1 MDSSCDAKRIAHGL
15 SICCAP
21 GAGAGT
27 RTNASSVPVKA
38 MNDVHRSIGFSAIS
52 KYGSTVFQVLCMA
65 ALARLLTPAEFGIY
79 TTIYAFIVIANVTS
93 REFGGANY
101 LIQKAN
107 LAIDDVRTAFTISA
121 MMAAVLAAALV
132 AMSGVVASFY
142 SEDGVRL
149 GIAIAAL
156 SFLLSPFVGTT
167 SALLR
172 RDMEF
177 DVLAGCTLAS
187 NFVTAGTSVVLAAVG
202 QSYMSPIWGAIAG
215 QFVLAGLLIKFR
227 PSVWIFLPCLKGWRE
242 VVDFGL
248 FSGAVAIINVIYQ
261 VLPQLIIG
269 RMLDFTA
276 AGLYGRAVTVTQIFD
291 RLVLEVLGPVIMPA
305 FAARTRAGHD
315 LKPAYLR
322 AVELL
327 TAVQWPFLIFTA
339 LMAEPIVQILL
350 GPGWA
355 DTVPLIR
362 ILCVASLALFAACLT
377 YPVLVT
383 IGRVRDTLTASL
395 ISVLPSL
402 AIIFAASFFGLT
414 LLAASALVTLPLQA
428 AVAIY
433 FVGCRLGIRAGDLF
447 GAMVKSAIVVA
458 LSGAGAMVMTTA
470 EPSGSTVPVVRLA
483 AAASGALAGW
493 CIGLVATQ
501 HPLLGHIRVL
511 SKDMI
516 SAAGRL
522 GRGWR

>member
-1 MDSSCDAKRIAHGL
+1 M
-15 SICCAP
+15 
-21 GAGAGT
+21 
-27 RTNASSVPVKA
+27 NSVQ
-38 MNDVHRSIGFSAIS
+38 RSIGFSAIS
-52 KYGSTVFQVLCMA
+52 KYGSTVFQILCVA

-79 TTIYAFIVIANVTS
+79 TTVSAFIVIANVTA

-101 LIQKAN
+101 LIQKPH
-107 LAIDDVRTAFTISA
+107 LAVDDVRSAFTVSSA
-121 MMAAVLAAALV
+121 MAAVLATALF
-132 AMSGVVASFY
+132 AISGFVASFY
-142 SEDGVRL
+142 SEHSVRF

-156 SFLLSPFVGTT
+156 NFLLSPFVGTT

-177 DVLAGCTLAS
+177 DALAACTLTS
-187 NFVTAGTSVVLAAVG
+187 NFVAAATSVVLAALG
-202 QSYMSPIWGAIAG
+202 YSYMSPIWGSIAG
-215 QFVLAGLLIKFR
+215 QFVLVGLLIRCR
-227 PSVWIFLPCLKGWRE
+227 PSVRIFLPCLKGWRE

-248 FSGAVAIINVIYQ
+248 FSSAVAIINVLYQ

-269 RMLDFTA
+269 RVLDFTA
-276 AGLYGRAVTVTQIFD
+276 VGLYGRAVNVTQIFD

-327 TAVQWPFLIFTA
+327 TSVQWPFLIFTA
-339 LMAEPIVQILL
+339 LMAQPIVQILL
-350 GPGWA
+350 GPGW
-355 DTVPLIR
+355 DETVPLIR

-402 AIIFAASFFGLT
+402 AIIFAASPYGLT
-414 LLAASALVTLPLQA
+414 ALAASALVTLPLQA
-428 AVAIY
+428 TVALY
-433 FVGCRLGIRAGDLF
+433 FVGRRLEIAAGDLF

-458 LSGAGAMVMTTA
+458 LSGAGAIVMKTA
-470 EPSGSTVPVVRLA
+470 EPSGLAVPVVTVA
-483 AAASGALAGW
+483 AAGSGALVGW
-493 CIGLVATQ
+493 CIGLVVTQ

-516 SAAGRL
+516 AAAGRL
-522 GRGWR
+522 SRGWR